1 MYMRSFSVETVVD
14 EDNTALAVG
23 SGDLEVFATPMM
35 AALMENAA
43 AACIAEELG
52 EDNTSVGTALSISR
66 VRATPTGMK
75 VKATAELV
83 KVEGR
88 KYDFKVTAEDERGLI
103 GEGTHSRVSV
113 NRERFLAKTYQK

>member
-1 MYMRSFSVETVVD
+1 MRTFSVETIVD
-14 EDNTALAVG
+14 EDNTALAAG

-52 EDNTSVGTALSISR
+52 EGNTSVGTMLSVSH
-66 VRATPTGMK
+66 VRATPVGMK

-83 KVEGR
+83 KIEGR
-88 KYDFKVTAEDERGLI
+88 KYDFKVMAEDERDLI

-113 NRERFLAKTYQK
+113 NRERFLDKTYQK

>member
-52 EDNTSVGTALSISR
+52 EDNTSVGTALSISH

-75 VKATAELV
+75 VKEI
-83 KVEGR
+83 GR
-88 KYDFKVTAEDERGLI
+88 AHV
-103 GEGTHSRVSV
+103 
-113 NRERFLAKTYQK
+113 